1 MVATQVRGRGMEGI
15 VDTIFEIGNQAENSN
30 QLPADPDLLL
40 EYEHSQY
47 RVELG

>member
-1 MVATQVRGRGMEGI
+1 MEGGWKEGI